1 MIQNSIFS
9 SNGNGYGVQNQPSI
23 RGGGILFSDTNFTI
37 SSSIFYNNT
46 AKYGAGI
53 YISCQLDQVCVT
65 AISNTTFTAN
75 EAQSSGGG
83 IMYDLYRPALSNLVF
98 SNNSALYGPEIGSYP
113 IKIKIGNSSLNYAS
127 IENAVS
133 GQITQAFTFS
143 ITDYDDQVMNL
154 DSVSKI
160 AVKPITSGAQTSGKS
175 TGVAI
180 SGVAQMNEI
189 ILISPPGSKNVVF
202 SLNSNTINLDI
213 AKAVY
218 GSDYALPLIY
228 ASFRYCRPGE
238 YTYAH
243 QWVPWS
249 EDSFSLFWNSTQC
262 EKCISNAKCQGDE
275 VVSVDQGYWRK
286 TTNSTMIAQWQN
298 VDACNGGYNLT
309 NIYPVNWASGYKG
322 VLWSKWMNVGQDKYE
337 KVSSFQCSKWASPII
352 TYIRVFSM
360 AIGFVLVILFIIYLK
375 RKEGN
380 QRTVLMRIMANY
392 VQLMTTTLAYNM
404 NLPSTISEIFVPLKI
419 IGTGTSTV
427 FSFDCFSSNSE
438 FSLFTPSPTIL
449 KMFMLAITPILLWVV
464 ISIILGLI
472 ALITKSNLNEFKTNL
487 IASNVVILF
496 LILPTLID
504 TGLALFQC
512 IEVDTGDFR
521 VSADLDITWYSP
533 EHIMWWFLLSLP
545 ILVVWVFG
553 TQALIL
559 FYLIKNRNRLDSTSV
574 KKYFHIIYIGY
585 KNDRFYWEFV
595 NTFKKFM
602 IISLNVFLSQ
612 ISKSYK
618 AMVAV
623 ITIIVLIR
631 LQMYLKPYV
640 LNVNNEV
647 ENASMIAVGF
657 TMYGGLL
664 FMKGQSQV
672 SIIEVFVFIL
682 IIVISTVY
690 IMFWVY
696 LMANTYNRHEVA
708 KKLVSLLK
716 IVLFRGDSDDILT
729 WTNEARSSKHE
740 DNKSKP
746 GKLKAKLKGTKPKKS
761 ANNIGQDSS
770 RISKRPTKLI
780 LNNP

>member
-23 RGGGILFSDTNFTI
+23 RGGGILFSETNFTI

-53 YISCQLDQVCVT
+53 YISCQLDPVCLT
-65 AISNTTFTAN
+65 SISNTTFTAN

-83 IMYDLYRPALSNLVF
+83 IMYDLYRPTLSNLVF

-298 VDACNGGYNLT
+298 VVACNGGYNLT
-309 NIYPVNWASGYKG
+309 NINPVNWASGYKG
-322 VLWSKWMNVGQDKYE
+322 VLWSKWMNVGQDRYE
-337 KVSSFQCSKWASPII
+337 KVSNFQCSKWASPII
-352 TYIRVFSM
+352 TYIRNFNLTIYLINIKLVYLCS
-360 AIGFVLVILFIIYLK
+360 LVI
-375 RKEGN
+375 
-380 QRTVLMRIMANY
+380 
-392 VQLMTTTLAYNM
+392 
-404 NLPSTISEIFVPLKI
+404 KI
-419 IGTGTSTV
+419 
-427 FSFDCFSSNSE
+427 
-438 FSLFTPSPTIL
+438 L
-449 KMFMLAITPILLWVV
+449 
-464 ISIILGLI
+464 
-472 ALITKSNLNEFKTNL
+472 
-487 IASNVVILF
+487 
-496 LILPTLID
+496 
-504 TGLALFQC
+504 
-512 IEVDTGDFR
+512 R
-521 VSADLDITWYSP
+521 
-533 EHIMWWFLLSLP
+533 
-545 ILVVWVFG
+545 
-553 TQALIL
+553 
-559 FYLIKNRNRLDSTSV
+559 
-574 KKYFHIIYIGY
+574 
-585 KNDRFYWEFV
+585 
-595 NTFKKFM
+595 
-602 IISLNVFLSQ
+602 
-612 ISKSYK
+612 
-618 AMVAV
+618 
-623 ITIIVLIR
+623 
-631 LQMYLKPYV
+631 
-640 LNVNNEV
+640 
-647 ENASMIAVGF
+647 
-657 TMYGGLL
+657 
-664 FMKGQSQV
+664 
-672 SIIEVFVFIL
+672 
-682 IIVISTVY
+682 
-690 IMFWVY
+690 
-696 LMANTYNRHEVA
+696 
-708 KKLVSLLK
+708 
-716 IVLFRGDSDDILT
+716 
-729 WTNEARSSKHE
+729 
-740 DNKSKP
+740 
-746 GKLKAKLKGTKPKKS
+746 
-761 ANNIGQDSS
+761 
-770 RISKRPTKLI
+770 
-780 LNNP
+780 